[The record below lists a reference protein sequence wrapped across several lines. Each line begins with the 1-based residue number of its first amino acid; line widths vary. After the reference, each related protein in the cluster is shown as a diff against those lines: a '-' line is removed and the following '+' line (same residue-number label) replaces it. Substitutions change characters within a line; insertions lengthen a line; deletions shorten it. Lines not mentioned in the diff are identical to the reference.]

1 MFKLPTSTLVN
12 RKIPKIKFY
21 DKLEANHQ
29 LKDLFTH
36 QVESIIW
43 KHKLSKDTIR
53 LEPKDEIEELQ
64 VFELHLKEKSYSLD
78 LLRSIDKAIPYPIL
92 FVLMYEDLVK
102 LSIAFKE
109 RNQAND
115 NRSVVR
121 SYHESN
127 WQPKDEM
134 QFEII
139 QGLDLKAVY
148 ENIIR
153 KLLTVKAKPEMDLA
167 DVLERQSHIEKLTQ
181 ECQRL
186 EAKIRT
192 EKQFNRKVDLNMT
205 LQRKRK
211 ELKWMLECDMEV
223 NDSYE

>member
-1 MFKLPTSTLVN
+1 MFQLPSSTLVN
-12 RKIPKIKFY
+12 RKIPKNKFY
-21 DKLEANHQ
+21 EKLQANHH
-29 LKDLFTH
+29 LRELFTD

-53 LEPKDEIEELQ
+53 LEPKEDIEEIQ
-64 VFELHLKEKSYSLD
+64 IFEVHLKVQTYSLE

-92 FVLMYEDLVK
+92 HVLTYDGQAK
-102 LSIAFKE
+102 LAVAYKE
-109 RNQAND
+109 RNQTDD

-121 SYHESN
+121 SYHETD
-127 WQPKDEM
+127 WQPMESIEM
-134 QFEII
+134 NIL

-153 KLLTVKAKPEMDLA
+153 QLLPIKVKPEIELTA
-167 DVLERQSHIEKLTQ
+167 VLERQAQIDKLTQ

-186 EAKIRT
+186 ESKIRV
-192 EKQFNRKVDLNMT
+192 EKQFNKKVELNME

-211 ELKWMLECDMEV
+211 ELNQLLD
-223 NDSYE
+223 

>member
-1 MFKLPTSTLVN
+1 MFQLPSSTLVN
-12 RKIPKIKFY
+12 RKIPKNKFY
-21 DKLEANHQ
+21 EKLQANHH
-29 LKDLFTH
+29 LKELFIE

-53 LEPKDEIEELQ
+53 LEPKEDIEEIQ
-64 VFELHLKEKSYSLD
+64 IFEVHLKEQSYSLE

-92 FVLMYEDLVK
+92 HVLMHDGQAK
-102 LSIAFKE
+102 FAIAYKE
-109 RNQAND
+109 RNQTDD

-121 SYHESN
+121 SYHETD
-127 WQPKDEM
+127 WQPMESI
-134 QFEII
+134 ELNIL

-153 KLLTVKAKPEMDLA
+153 QLVPIKMKPEMELSA
-167 DVLERQSHIEKLTQ
+167 ILERQAQIDKLTQ

-186 EAKIRT
+186 ESKIRA
-192 EKQFNRKVDLNMT
+192 EKQFNKKVELNME

-211 ELKWMLECDMEV
+211 ELKQLLDE
-223 NDSYE
+223 